1 MNGNT
6 ILLDLFVANLK
17 SEFLNEMNAE
27 MRSFRADNEKAKTKY
42 DFALEKG
49 KLHAVSTLIRQIDKV
64 YAKFLKG

>member
-17 SEFLNEMNAE
+17 SEFLSEMNAE
-27 MRSFRADNEKAKTKY
+27 MRLFRCNSEEAKNKY
-42 DFALEKG
+42 DLALEKG

-64 YAKFLKG
+64 YANFLKG

>member
-27 MRSFRADNEKAKTKY
+27 MRSFRADTEKAKMKY